1 MSNGMRVWGAD
12 GALQL
17 DENSFTIRVV
27 LSTLVTF
34 SDATKTSQDFSV
46 PGVGPGN
53 GVAIVIPAGAY
64 DINQQRQHE
73 TELVDGIA
81 RVYNHTRTYGSSTVS
96 TGTMRLL
103 VMRFS

>member
-1 MSNGMRVWGAD
+1 MINGMMVWGAD
-12 GALQL
+12 AALQL

-34 SDATKTSQDFSV
+34 SGTTKTSQDFAV

-64 DINQQRQHE
+64 DGNQRQHE

-96 TGTMRLL
+96 NGTMRLL

>member
-12 GALQL
+12 AALQL

-34 SDATKTSQDFSV
+34 SGTTKTSQDFAV

-64 DINQQRQHE
+64 DGNQRQHE

-81 RVYNHTRTYGSSTVS
+81 RVYNHTRTYSSSTVS
-96 TGTMRLL
+96 AGTMRLL

>member
-1 MSNGMRVWGAD
+1 MRVWGAD
-12 GALQL
+12 AALQL
-17 DENSFTIRVV
+17 DENSFTIRIV

-34 SDATKTSQDFSV
+34 SGGTKTSQDFAV

-64 DINQQRQHE
+64 DGNQRQHE

-96 TGTMRLL
+96 TGTMRLI

>member
-1 MSNGMRVWGAD
+1 MRVWGAD
-12 GALQL
+12 AALQL

-34 SDATKTSQDFSV
+34 SGTTKTSQDFAV
-46 PGVGPGN
+46 PGVGPSN

-64 DINQQRQHE
+64 DGNQRQHE

>member
-1 MSNGMRVWGAD
+1 MSYGLRIWGAD

-34 SDATKTSQDFSV
+34 SNAAKTNQDFSV

-53 GVAIVIPAGAY
+53 GVAIVVPVGTY
-64 DINQQRQHE
+64 TDLQQQFE
-73 TELVDGIA
+73 TELLDGVA
-81 RVYNHTRTYGSSTVS
+81 RVYNYTRTFAASTISS
-96 TGTMRLL
+96 GTMRLI
-103 VMRFS
+103 VMRFN

>member
-12 GALQL
+12 AALQL

-34 SDATKTSQDFSV
+34 SGTTKTSQDFAV
-46 PGVGPGN
+46 PGVGPSN

-64 DINQQRQHE
+64 DGNQRQHE

>member
-1 MSNGMRVWGAD
+1 MRVWGAD
-12 GALQL
+12 SALQL
-17 DENSFTIRVV
+17 DEKSFTIRVV

-34 SDATKTSQDFSV
+34 SGNTKTSQDFAV

-64 DINQQRQHE
+64 DGNQRQHE

-81 RVYNHTRTYGSSTVS
+81 RVYNHTRTYGASTVS

>member
-1 MSNGMRVWGAD
+1 MSNGMMVWGAD
-12 GALQL
+12 SALQL
-17 DENSFTIRVV
+17 DETSFTIRVV

-34 SDATKTSQDFSV
+34 SSTAKTSQDFAV

-53 GVAIVIPAGAY
+53 GVAIVIPSGTY
-64 DINQQRQHE
+64 DNNQRQHE

-96 TGTMRLL
+96 SGTMRLI

>member
-12 GALQL
+12 AALQL

-34 SDATKTSQDFSV
+34 SGTTKTSQDFAV

-64 DINQQRQHE
+64 DGNQRQHE

-81 RVYNHTRTYGSSTVS
+81 RVYNHTRTYGASTVS